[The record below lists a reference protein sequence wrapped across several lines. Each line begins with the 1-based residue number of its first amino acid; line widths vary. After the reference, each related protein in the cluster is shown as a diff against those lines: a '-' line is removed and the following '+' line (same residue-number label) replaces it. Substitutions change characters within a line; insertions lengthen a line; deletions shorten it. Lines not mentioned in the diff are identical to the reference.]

1 MHASWRETLT
11 WLGGDIGARNL
22 LWEAG
27 DTLLLIETDD
37 SGVLLDID
45 TLHDADILLGAIQD
59 CTKI

>member
-11 WLGGDIGARNL
+11 WLDGDIGARNL

-27 DTLLLIETDD
+27 DILLLIETDD
-37 SGVLLDID
+37 SCVLLDID
-45 TLHDADILLGAIQD
+45 TLHDVDILPGAIQD